1 MLRKQS
7 KNYLSRLK
15 GKSIFSNSFYSYSI
29 IRLVRGGQEYSKN
42 ISFPKSQ
49 TTLTRYQQIISRFII
64 FINSFTKVDK
74 IKLLVSDIVVN
85 GSITSFYDII
95 QLLLIQKYRL
105 DNDDLE
111 NPFIAFTVAEAAL
124 LSQRVT
130 LSTDSFSH
138 SISALKFLC
147 RSFIAIQI
155 KMKKFSQREADK

>member
-1 MLRKQS
+1 
-7 KNYLSRLK
+7 
-15 GKSIFSNSFYSYSI
+15 
-29 IRLVRGGQEYSKN
+29 
-42 ISFPKSQ
+42 
-49 TTLTRYQQIISRFII
+49 
-64 FINSFTKVDK
+64 
-74 IKLLVSDIVVN
+74 
-85 GSITSFYDII
+85 
-95 QLLLIQKYRL
+95 L